1 MGRLDFDRYSLN
13 IRPRRRAV
21 SFIPGFGAHR
31 LTVNLECTAAG
42 TWPKDAAHS
51 VTGALWA
58 ADLPRHSGWLGHL
71 VQLEPLKAAEFAV
84 PTELE
89 VTLTDAQL
97 AALEQARSGADLRLR
112 LDMVV
117 TALAPTGKWPARNLQ
132 EQIDIPD
139 AEWSKEVTEIGH
151 GAFVTVL
158 VPITDNT
165 GRATAARRLREAQ
178 TAIRAG
184 DFETAVAKARTALDA
199 VRPPNHQAAHSQA
212 VNKKAKDRTQDERW
226 TMLLQAAYDLF
237 GGAHHDDPGTTE
249 HFTWS
254 RADAVTAIA
263 TTSGLLSR
271 LDEQP

>member
-1 MGRLDFDRYSLN
+1 MGRLDFDGYSLN
-13 IRPRRRAV
+13 IRPQRRVV
-21 SFIPGFGAHR
+21 SFLPGFGTHR
-31 LTVNLECTAAG
+31 LTVHLECAATG
-42 TWPKDAAHS
+42 TWPEDAAHS
-51 VTGALWA
+51 VTGSLWA
-58 ADLPRHSGWLGHL
+58 TDLPGHTGWLGHL
-71 VQLEPLKAAEFAV
+71 IQGWPLNAADSAITMG
-84 PTELE
+84 PE
-89 VTLTDAQL
+89 VSLTDAQL

-112 LDMVV
+112 LDLVV

-139 AEWSKEVTEIGH
+139 SEWSKEITEIGH

-158 VPITDNT
+158 VPITDNED
-165 GRATAARRLREAQ
+165 RATAARRLREAQ

-184 DFETAVAKARTALDA
+184 DFEAAVAKARTALDA
-199 VRPPNHQAAHSQA
+199 VRPPGHQAAYSQA
-212 VNKKAKDRTQDERW
+212 VGKKAKERTQEERW

-263 TTSGLLSR
+263 TTAGLLSR
-271 LDEQP
+271 LDERP